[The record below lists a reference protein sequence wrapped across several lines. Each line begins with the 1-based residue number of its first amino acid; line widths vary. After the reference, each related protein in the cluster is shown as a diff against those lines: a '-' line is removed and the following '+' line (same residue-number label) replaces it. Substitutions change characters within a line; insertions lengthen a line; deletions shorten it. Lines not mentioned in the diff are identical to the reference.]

1 MSTTIAYSHK
11 GGYWKTKYSFFA
23 CFMRSV
29 GRKFFSSASVGATA
43 VPEDASRALNEEQKS
58 NIESLIWKHNSK
70 DDSKRTNFY
79 GVPGNSGIS
88 VAFNDRVS
96 SNKIYKSISLEGSN
110 NIANNSVNTFV
121 VNSDNNPNKQFS
133 IGPVKDKGGML
144 YGHIGLSNL
153 IAAGS
158 NIKALGTFEVTASA
172 PGFLQV
178 GASEN
183 AMAIRINPKTNIPVT
198 KSSVTGNS
206 NIGVSP
212 SSKYFF
218 VTEGGNAYSIDGNL
232 ISSGADI
239 SSASYND
246 DKFGLP
252 YDLDFSLANSSPAF
266 ILFRNSSL
274 QAGDVTAIG
283 AGDYNKIATLCE
295 ITPQDINGAP
305 PRGQY
310 AQAEIVFGNQP
321 YELFALNV
329 NYETTDLD
337 HSK

>member
-29 GRKFFSSASVGATA
+29 GRKFFSSASIGATA
-43 VPEDASRALNEEQKS
+43 LPEAASRGLNEEQKS
-58 NIESLIWKHNSK
+58 TIESLIWKHNSK
-70 DDSKRTNFY
+70 DDTKRTNFY
-79 GVPGNSGIS
+79 GTAVNSGIS
-88 VAFNDRVS
+88 VAFNDKVS

-110 NIANNSVNTFV
+110 NIAKDSLNTFV

-158 NIKALGTFEVTASA
+158 NVRVLGTFQLSASA
-172 PGFLQV
+172 PGFV
-178 GASEN
+178 PGGASGN
-183 AMAIRINPKTNIPVT
+183 AVAIRINSETNIPVT

-206 NIGVSP
+206 
-212 SSKYFF
+212 KYFF
-218 VTEGGNAYSIDGNL
+218 VLESGAAYSIDGKPINF
-232 ISSGADI
+232 GDADI
-239 SSASYND
+239 SSASYKD

-252 YDLDFSLANSSPAF
+252 YDLDFSLANGSPAF

-274 QAGDVTAIG
+274 QSEDITPIG
-283 AGDYNKIATLCE
+283 AGLYNQAATLCE
-295 ITPQDINGAP
+295 ITPQEINGAP

>member
-1 MSTTIAYSHK
+1 
-11 GGYWKTKYSFFA
+11 
-23 CFMRSV
+23 MRSV
-29 GRKFFSSASVGATA
+29 GRKFFSSPSLGVIGAEPTVGNFLD
-43 VPEDASRALNEEQKS
+43 VLQGQEDLTTSFQ
-58 NIESLIWKHNSK
+58 SLIWKHNSK

-79 GVPGNSGIS
+79 GISGNSGIS

-144 YGHIGLSNL
+144 YGHIGLSNS
-153 IAAGS
+153 IADGS
-158 NIKALGTFEVTASA
+158 NIRVLGSLKITGLIEGEGFYPFGPPEALPEGIGAGGNVI
-172 PGFLQV
+172 PGYDR
-178 GASEN
+178 G
-183 AMAIRINPKTNIPVT
+183 MALTVNSDTNIPIT
-198 KSSVTGNS
+198 KSSVRGN
-206 NIGVSP
+206 
-212 SSKYFF
+212 SKYFF
-218 VTEGGNAYSIDGNL
+218 VLESGDAYSIDGNPIN
-232 ISSGADI
+232 ISDI
-239 SSASYND
+239 SNASYSD
-246 DKFGLP
+246 PQFGLP
-252 YDLDFSLANSSPAF
+252 YDLNFLTVDFGSFIIFENSNFNATDSFTAF
-266 ILFRNSSL
+266 PEGLSG
-274 QAGDVTAIG
+274 QA
-283 AGDYNKIATLCE
+283 ATLCE
-295 ITPQDINGAP
+295 ITPENINGAP

>member
-11 GGYWKTKYSFFA
+11 GGYWKTKYSFVA

-43 VPEDASRALNEEQKS
+43 LPEEASRALNEEQKS
-58 NIESLIWKHNSK
+58 TIESLIWKHNSK

-79 GVPGNSGIS
+79 GVLGNSGIS

-158 NIKALGTFEVTASA
+158 NVRVLGTFEVSDSA
-172 PGFLQV
+172 PFFTSVDGGQ
-178 GASEN
+178 N
-183 AMAIRINPKTNIPVT
+183 AIAIRINSKTNIPVT

-206 NIGVSP
+206 NLGVSP
-212 SSKYFF
+212 LSKYFF
-218 VTEGGNAYSIDGNL
+218 VSENGDAYSIDGKL
-232 ISSGADI
+232 ISTGADI

-246 DKFGLP
+246 NKFGLP
-252 YDLDFSLANSSPAF
+252 YDLDFSLVNSSPAF

-274 QAGDVTAIG
+274 ESEDVTAIG
-283 AGDYNKIATLCE
+283 GGEYTKIVTLCE

>member
-43 VPEDASRALNEEQKS
+43 PSEAVSRRLNEEQKS
-58 NIESLIWKHNSK
+58 TIESLIWKHNSK
-70 DDSKRTNFY
+70 DDTKRTNFY
-79 GVPGNSGIS
+79 GVVGNSGIS
-88 VAFNDRVS
+88 VAFNDKVS

-110 NIANNSVNTFV
+110 NIAKDSLNTFV

-133 IGPVKDKGGML
+133 MGPVKDKGGML
-144 YGHIGLSNL
+144 YGHIGLSKF

-158 NIKALGTFEVTASA
+158 NVRALGTFEVTASA
-172 PGFLQV
+172 PGFLPV
-178 GASEN
+178 GASGN
-183 AMAIRINPKTNIPVT
+183 AIAIRINSKTNIPVT
-198 KSSVTGNS
+198 KSSVTGK
-206 NIGVSP
+206 
-212 SSKYFF
+212 SKYFF
-218 VTEGGNAYSIDGNL
+218 VTEGGAAYSIDGKPINF
-232 ISSGADI
+232 GNADI
-239 SSASYND
+239 SAASYND
-246 DKFGLP
+246 AKFGLP
-252 YDLDFSLANSSPAF
+252 YDLDFSRVNSSPPF
-266 ILFRNSSL
+266 ILFRNSNL
-274 QAGDVTAIG
+274 QSTDVTAIG
-283 AGDYNKIATLCE
+283 AGEYTKIVTLCE

>member
-43 VPEDASRALNEEQKS
+43 PSQDASRALNEEQKS
-58 NIESLIWKHNSK
+58 TIESLIWKHNSE
-70 DDSKRTNFY
+70 DDTKRTNFY
-79 GVPGNSGIS
+79 GVLGNSGIS

-158 NIKALGTFEVTASA
+158 NVRVLGTFQVSSSSPTDIAVAGGTETAIAIPLNS
-172 PGFLQV
+172 
-178 GASEN
+178 N
-183 AMAIRINPKTNIPVT
+183 ANIPVT
-198 KSSVTGNS
+198 KSSVTGK
-206 NIGVSP
+206 
-212 SSKYFF
+212 SKYFF
-218 VTEGGNAYSIDGNL
+218 VTEGGDAYSIDGKPINF
-232 ISSGADI
+232 GDADI
-239 SSASYND
+239 SKASYND

-274 QAGDVTAIG
+274 QSDDVQPIG
-283 AGDYNKIATLCE
+283 ANEYTKTATLCE

>member
-1 MSTTIAYSHK
+1 
-11 GGYWKTKYSFFA
+11 
-23 CFMRSV
+23 MRSV

-43 VPEDASRALNEEQKS
+43 LPEAASRGLNEEQKS
-58 NIESLIWKHNSK
+58 TIESLIWKHNSE
-70 DDSKRTNFY
+70 DDTKRTNFY
-79 GVPGNSGIS
+79 GTVGNSGIS
-88 VAFNDRVS
+88 VAFNDKVS

-110 NIANNSVNTFV
+110 NIANNSLNTFV

-158 NIKALGTFEVTASA
+158 NVRALGTFQVTASA
-172 PGFLQV
+172 PGFLPV
-178 GASEN
+178 SGSEN
-183 AMAIRINPKTNIPVT
+183 AMAIRLDAKTNIPVT
-198 KSSVTGNS
+198 KSSVTGK
-206 NIGVSP
+206 
-212 SSKYFF
+212 SKYFF
-218 VTEGGNAYSIDGNL
+218 VLEDGTAYSIDGKPVNFG
-232 ISSGADI
+232 SQDI
-239 SSASYND
+239 SKASYSD
-246 DKFGLP
+246 AKFGLP
-252 YDLDFSLANSSPAF
+252 YDLDFSLANSSPGF

-274 QAGDVTAIG
+274 QVGDVTAIG
-283 AGDYNKIATLCE
+283 GGEYNKIATLCE

-310 AQAEIVFGNQP
+310 AQAEIVFGNEP